1 MRSLPATL
9 TKPAPRSEP
18 QKVVLDSFAW
28 IEYFSGSLRGE
39 KVRQFVEDGNAT
51 TPTIVIAEVSEKY
64 ARMKLDP
71 EPRLVFIVAR
81 SGTVVLDEEL
91 ARTAGRLNYER
102 KRTVKG
108 WGMTDS
114 IILASARRCEAKVV
128 TGDPHFKDLRSE
140 TIMI

>member
-64 ARMKLDP
+64 AGMKLDP

-81 SGTVVLDEEL
+81 GGSVVLD
-91 ARTAGRLNYER
+91 
-102 KRTVKG
+102 
-108 WGMTDS
+108 
-114 IILASARRCEAKVV
+114 
-128 TGDPHFKDLRSE
+128 
-140 TIMI
+140 